1 MTKIVHY
8 EVYVDTGSGWQ
19 LIERYATEQR
29 HEAYETAKEQESA
42 HNRVKIIKET
52 FEVSDNSYIESVE
65 YISNQGGKKGSKKT
79 LSNIDYQKDS
89 NEVVQDIADSRRNI
103 YKAIVKFIAL
113 ILVSLIFANI
123 FVSLVF
129 PLLEIFVGEDHN
141 SSLLFFVFF
150 IVFLAMAVSLV
161 LKNIP
166 WYIFINQEKENKTAI
181 NDDKFFE
188 RAQSLVKAYNINSD
202 ITNLKT
208 STYPEAPLEY
218 KQYLIYFLSEILSN
232 LNVRSALQNQFS
244 RLGVK
249 LLVFGGCL
257 ELARYG
263 GLKLS
268 EANSILYDAFRSGN
282 EVAD

>member
-29 HEAYETAKEQESA
+29 HEAYETAKEQEAA

-79 LSNIDYQKDS
+79 LSNIDYQQDS

-150 IVFLAMAVSLV
+150 IVFLAMAVPLV

-166 WYIFINQEKENKTAI
+166 WYIFIK
-181 NDDKFFE
+181 
-188 RAQSLVKAYNINSD
+188 KAYD
-202 ITNLKT
+202 
-208 STYPEAPLEY
+208 
-218 KQYLIYFLSEILSN
+218 
-232 LNVRSALQNQFS
+232 
-244 RLGVK
+244 
-249 LLVFGGCL
+249 LLTC
-257 ELARYG
+257 ACYT
-263 GLKLS
+263 
-268 EANSILYDAFRSGN
+268 
-282 EVAD
+282 